1 MAFLLYWTFQPLN
14 RIGMPTYKRNIY
26 ICESHHG
33 SWTCLTFKENYVR
46 RPCMLHVA
54 MWCNP
59 EIHLNFFML
68 RLCMLVKSRI
78 SFCTFPWRK
87 ELQVPLFYLTSITLT
102 KVDEIS
108 TFSSLHLAK
117 FPKKRL
123 PSIAQ
128 LARMSVEMD
137 RRRSSSWTFVAE
149 GLSFF
154 GSWQQWDDLTQG
166 GKLVDPNKRKAERKK
181 VPFFAMNFEVFFHF
195 FHLVVFFWKGVN
207 RNTWDVFFETRRLRK
222 IGLEVRRELRVFGK
236 IHEFDV
242 NLANIFCWMW
252 S

>member
-1 MAFLLYWTFQPLN
+1 MLVFGFWKTWSFPPFLSLGNVILNWRIRSYWDPLFHSDRLIYKVWAWHSSYTEPLN
-14 RIGMPTYKRNIY
+14 LWTVLVCQHIKEIYIY

-102 KVDEIS
+102 KV
-108 TFSSLHLAK
+108 
-117 FPKKRL
+117 
-123 PSIAQ
+123 
-128 LARMSVEMD
+128 
-137 RRRSSSWTFVAE
+137 
-149 GLSFF
+149 
-154 GSWQQWDDLTQG
+154 
-166 GKLVDPNKRKAERKK
+166 
-181 VPFFAMNFEVFFHF
+181 
-195 FHLVVFFWKGVN
+195 
-207 RNTWDVFFETRRLRK
+207 
-222 IGLEVRRELRVFGK
+222 
-236 IHEFDV
+236 
-242 NLANIFCWMW
+242 
-252 S
+252 